1 MALFGKKKPQTQ
13 GYASV
18 DSRPDP
24 PQNIPPVPPPMPSFE
39 DPEDITRWQMVHA
52 LRASLA
58 DMMTKNTECFE
69 KAELAEKAIAMGNA
83 EFVDGIRQH
92 EISRENFRNVGVRK
106 DTELEGLLV
115 ELRSATALAQSQWD
129 NLLFLLPGSDNDVM
143 KIFNWCE
150 SHGVDTE
157 ISGAIIAEGMFVRT
171 DFGLPRASF
180 WAENERINAVMN
192 AGGQ

>member
-58 DMMTKNTECFE
+58 DMMTKNT
-69 KAELAEKAIAMGNA
+69 

-171 DFGLPRASF
+171 DFGLTRASF